1 LLGFIAAKAA
11 VEWADQS
18 DAVRKAE
25 VIEDLARMYGEE
37 ARDYI
42 DYVEKNWAYEPY
54 NGGCPCFNVVTS
66 GVMKGIKKSLHRLHK
81 TEIRLNFNF
90 YEKKISLEQPEN
102 RL

>member
-1 LLGFIAAKAA
+1 MLGFIAAKAA

-54 NGGCPCFNVVTS
+54 NGGCPCFIVVTS
-66 GVMKGIKKSLHRLHK
+66 GVMKGIKKASIDFGLQI
-81 TEIRLNFNF
+81 TEIRLN
-90 YEKKISLEQPEN
+90 
-102 RL
+102 